1 MVAMPP
7 TGWGNTGALTPLGE
21 GTNRQS
27 LAGDTLVDGIYRP
40 IDIHRTDETRYWGRS
55 AVLNL
60 SLCWEEGQLRWWDP
74 VAELYLETHD
84 EEAEGRI
91 AERQGRIAEQ
101 QGRIAERQSRMAAEV
116 RADSAEARV
125 RELEAE
131 LRRRERLLTT
141 SPSGKSLQAGW
152 SWGGQLAVSPAQLRS
167 DCPDFRPELCPCQIS
182 HHHIRYLTAHP
193 YRVVGAPVF
202 RVYLGSVRQVQLAD
216 GGPVVG
222 YLLAVVDADY
232 WLRSVHLVVVVFPN
246 PGTVELRV
254 DFLQVG
260 DELL

>member
-1 MVAMPP
+1 MNRKPTPKLTSTKVKGQFPDFPP
-7 TGWGNTGALTPLGE
+7 RDDMNNPLYLYRPGYITTLHRHFGSLDSTLVLSEVPLGWRPSQRRDTLIPDLLVAFDVDTAAIIAQKGYAIE
-21 GTNRQS
+21 EQGKAPDFVLEVASASTGFQDEERKRHGYAAYGVREYWRFDPSGGRYHRQS

-91 AERQGRIAEQ
+91 AERQGRIAE
-101 QGRIAERQSRMAAEV
+101 RQSRMAAEV

-131 LRRRERLLTT
+131 LRRRE
-141 SPSGKSLQAGW
+141 
-152 SWGGQLAVSPAQLRS
+152 V
-167 DCPDFRPELCPCQIS
+167 C
-182 HHHIRYLTAHP
+182 
-193 YRVVGAPVF
+193 
-202 RVYLGSVRQVQLAD
+202 
-216 GGPVVG
+216 
-222 YLLAVVDADY
+222 
-232 WLRSVHLVVVVFPN
+232 
-246 PGTVELRV
+246 
-254 DFLQVG
+254 
-260 DELL
+260 